1 MSIRASCNKAA
12 SRWSGYI
19 CGGFGPP
26 LRAKLQVDGGEKCD
40 GFRALKT
47 QLETG
52 TFEAANED

>member
-1 MSIRASCNKAA
+1 MVGVGPLAVNLQVD
-12 SRWSGYI
+12 GLGI

-47 QLETG
+47 QLETE
-52 TFEAANED
+52 TSEPEIED